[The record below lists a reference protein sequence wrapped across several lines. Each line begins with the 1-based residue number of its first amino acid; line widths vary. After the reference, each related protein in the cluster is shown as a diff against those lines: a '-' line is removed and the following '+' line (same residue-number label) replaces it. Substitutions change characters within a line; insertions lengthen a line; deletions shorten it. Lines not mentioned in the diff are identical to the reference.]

1 MSAPTALDGGAL
13 LDGLAWWAPSRPG
26 PRRPGRRDGGG
37 PERRSSDPVAV
48 LSRDHDELCTQAAD
62 HAEIAAGL
70 EAAGISD
77 RLARR
82 GYGFAS
88 VFELAEAMYH
98 TVPRRPAAA
107 RERPDPWRRPVLRH
121 LLRGL
126 LYALP
131 GLMYVLALR
140 SLPTGPDVAALV
152 AATGLACALGQ
163 ALALAGHVMI
173 GRGDA
178 RAAGT
183 LFRASLLGGAALTGL
198 LTGLP
203 MLAGT
208 RAGGLSPWMSPW
220 TGLLAGCQIE
230 YLLAATVL
238 LVVGADLLLLAVLVP
253 GVLTSAAALGGLV
266 DLRGTTVLAVLGASL
281 AVTALAAGSRL
292 LRPRSRTGRRLRQA
306 FGPAELRLCAAYLV
320 YGAANAG
327 LLSFAVIDVLAG
339 GGSTTSATVAL
350 AMAPLAASL
359 GVADWL
365 VHRLRS
371 RAVATLER
379 TTSAAAFWRRART
392 RLARTVLGYALMLAV
407 LGGAV
412 RLASLRWGMPTDPV
426 LVLDTCGYAVL
437 GLAFFLDTVLLSLG
451 RYATVLWLTVA
462 ALAAD
467 VGLRWAPVA
476 ASGGTT
482 LAGLH
487 LGVFLALFLVLMPA
501 AGAQYARVVRH
512 R

>member
-1 MSAPTALDGGAL
+1 VSAPTALDGGAL

-26 PRRPGRRDGGG
+26 PGRAGERDGGG
-37 PERRSSDPVAV
+37 PERRSSDPVAM
-48 LSRDHDELCTQAAD
+48 LTRDHDELCTQAAD

-70 EAAGISD
+70 EAAGVSD

-88 VFELAEAMYH
+88 VFELAESMYH
-98 TVPRRPAAA
+98 TVPRRPATGRA
-107 RERPDPWRRPVLRH
+107 RPDPWRRPMLRH

-140 SLPTGPDVAALV
+140 TLPTGPDVATLV

-163 ALALAGHVMI
+163 ALALAGHVLI
-173 GRGDA
+173 GRGDT

-183 LFRASLLGGAALTGL
+183 LFRASLLGGAVLTGL
-198 LTGLP
+198 LTGLRV
-203 MLAGT
+203 LAGT
-208 RAGGLSPWMSPW
+208 QAGGLSPW

-253 GVLTSAAALGGLV
+253 GVLTSAAVLGGLV
-266 DLRGTTVLAVLGASL
+266 HVRGTTVLAVLGGSL
-281 AVTALAAGSRL
+281 AVTVLAAGSRL
-292 LRPRSRTGRRLRQA
+292 ARPRSRTGRRLRQA

-339 GGSTTSATVAL
+339 GGSTTSVTVAL

-379 TTSAAAFWRRART
+379 STSAAAFWRRARSG
-392 RLARTVLGYALMLAV
+392 LARTVLGYALMLTV

-412 RLASLRWGMPTDPV
+412 RVAALRWGMPADPV